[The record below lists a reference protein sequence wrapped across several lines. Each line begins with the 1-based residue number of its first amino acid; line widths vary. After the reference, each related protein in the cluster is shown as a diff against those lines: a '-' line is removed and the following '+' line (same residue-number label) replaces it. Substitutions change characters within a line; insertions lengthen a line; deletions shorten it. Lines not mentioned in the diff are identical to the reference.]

1 MASLKRQLKFMV
13 CIFKY
18 KICRYK
24 NRKLYFTRLEANAI
38 NLALHL
44 ICTPLMIVL
53 EAYNHSPSVLKS
65 YNSNFW
71 LNYFFLSLYKFMKTS
86 INLYIFNTIKIH
98 SQYSDTYFTNISILY
113 IKSNLRLVDLYR
125 KKDLSRPKDRPRLS
139 RGLFVAST
147 RG

>member
-18 KICRYK
+18 KIWRYK

-65 YNSNFW
+65 YNSNF
-71 LNYFFLSLYKFMKTS
+71 
-86 INLYIFNTIKIH
+86 
-98 SQYSDTYFTNISILY
+98 
-113 IKSNLRLVDLYR
+113 
-125 KKDLSRPKDRPRLS
+125 
-139 RGLFVAST
+139 
-147 RG
+147 